1 MTQPGITFEHVW
13 KRFCRTERHTAL
25 RDLIPSLI
33 TRAVRRDGGLKKSEF
48 WALKDVSLEPRQG
61 EALGIIGPNGAGKST
76 ILKLLTKIL
85 RPTHGRCELRG
96 RVGALIEVAA
106 GFHPDLTGRENVD
119 LQGAIMG
126 MKRAEIARKFD
137 QIVEFSGIADFIDA
151 PVRRYSSGMNARLG
165 FAIAAHLE
173 PEVLIVDEVLAVG
186 DFAFQQRAYGRI
198 QEMVNQNVTAI
209 IVSHQLERI
218 AFLCK
223 RAVLLRRG
231 EVAHSGPAAET
242 IAAYV
247 RDVTEGAQEGNA
259 DCPVLIRRA
268 ELVTDGRTTS
278 GSRVLIRVDADVVGS
293 PRLVEAWGVGVRVRS
308 MQNGKVLFATST
320 LREGMSLEG
329 LSRFTL
335 EVSLQLNTAP
345 GIYTIETVVF
355 DQERI
360 QPHATGPWVNVTVE
374 GGKSFMGEVQMN
386 PEMVL
391 RSPTSADERR
401 EPSGMQRLEEN
412 DALQAPT
419 GSLNGF

>member
-1 MTQPGITFEHVW
+1 MT
-13 KRFCRTERHTAL
+13 
-25 RDLIPSLI
+25 
-33 TRAVRRDGGLKKSEF
+33 
-48 WALKDVSLEPRQG
+48 LEARQG

-76 ILKLLTKIL
+76 VLKLLTKIL
-85 RPTHGRCELRG
+85 RPTDGRCELRG

-137 QIVEFSGIADFIDA
+137 QIVEFSGIAEFIDA

-186 DFAFQQRAYGRI
+186 DFAFQQRAFGRI
-198 QEMVNQNVTAI
+198 QEMVNQNVTTI

-247 RDVTEGAQEGNA
+247 SGVTEETQEDSA
-259 DCPVLIRRA
+259 DCPLLIRRA

-278 GSRVLIRVDADVVGS
+278 GSRILIRVDADVVGS
-293 PRLVEAWGVGVRVRS
+293 GAARGDRWRGSSRAIDAEWKGALCHFDSARRIVAGGALPVHTRGRSAAQHRSRHLHYRDGGVRPKA
-308 MQNGKVLFATST
+308 QPT
-320 LREGMSLEG
+320 L
-329 LSRFTL
+329 
-335 EVSLQLNTAP
+335 
-345 GIYTIETVVF
+345 
-355 DQERI
+355 
-360 QPHATGPWVNVTVE
+360 ATGPWVNVTVCD
-374 GGKSFMGEVQMN
+374 GKSFVGDVQMN

-391 RSPTSADERR
+391 RSPASANDQR
-401 EPSGMQRLEEN
+401 EPAGALRPFAPNEEIH
-412 DALQAPT
+412 APA
-419 GSLNGF
+419 GSRDRF